1 MKCEG
6 LQALDPLCQ
15 AGQYIQGQ
23 ASNAV
28 DSAFT
33 QVANSFSGVAMNATT
48 WLWKQIN
55 DATTLNLHD
64 PKLLR
69 EIGTTAAIAV
79 VLCLGLFIIQVITSV
94 LRREPGGLARAL
106 SGLAVSFVGSA
117 LAIAATRTLLGVVD
131 ALSAGYVQHALGTNV
146 DGLGQKFAFAQLA
159 SVQAPAATLLL
170 SLVILIA
177 VVLVWAAM
185 MVRKMVLIIA
195 AVLAPLA
202 FAGATADIT
211 RAWVR
216 RWIEFVCA
224 MVVSKLLLVI
234 ILSIGLAVFN
244 GAGQDGS
251 GVGQGGTQLAA
262 GSLILMMG
270 GFAPWMAMRM
280 FSFAGDT
287 MHAAHASVGHAT
299 AGGQAVIAAPQ
310 KVSSVAWTASSLGSM
325 ARGRPGMVGL
335 PPSSQGAGAQRGS
348 PRVST
353 SGAPQAPP
361 KFDLARAQVP
371 QPATAKTVNPPPV
384 QPQPPPK
391 SPGATHD

>member
-1 MKCEG
+1 MRCEG

-15 AGQYIQGQ
+15 AGQFIEGQ
-23 ASNAV
+23 ASSAV
-28 DSAFT
+28 DGAFSR
-33 QVANSFSGVAMNATT
+33 VADSFSEVAMNATT

-55 DATTLNLHD
+55 DATTLDLQD
-64 PKLLR
+64 PRLLR
-69 EIGTTAAIAV
+69 EIGMTAAIAV
-79 VLCLGLFIIQVITSV
+79 VLCLGLFVIQVITSV
-94 LRREPGGLARAL
+94 MRREPGGLSRAL
-106 SGLAVSFVGSA
+106 SGLVISFVGSA

-146 DGLGQKFAFAQLA
+146 EGLGQKFAFAQLA
-159 SVQAPAATLLL
+159 NVQAPAATLLL

-244 GAGQDGS
+244 GAGQDGT
-251 GVGQGGTQLAA
+251 GGGQGTTQLAA

-287 MHAAHASVGHAT
+287 IHAAHASVGQAT
-299 AGGQAVIAAPQ
+299 AGGHAVIAAPQ
-310 KVSSVAWTASSLGSM
+310 KVSSMAWTASSLGSI
-325 ARGRPGMVGL
+325 AGGRPGMVGP

-348 PRVST
+348 STVSA
-353 SGAPQAPP
+353 SGAPKAPP
-361 KFDLARAQVP
+361 KFDLSRAQVT
-371 QPATAKTVNPPPV
+371 QPAPAKAVNPPPV
-384 QPQPPPK
+384 QPQTPK

>member
-1 MKCEG
+1 MRCQG

-15 AGQYIQGQ
+15 AGQFIEGQ
-23 ASNAV
+23 ASSAV
-28 DSAFT
+28 DGAFSR
-33 QVANSFSGVAMNATT
+33 VADSFSEVAMNATT

-55 DATTLNLHD
+55 DATTLNLQD
-64 PKLLR
+64 PRLLR
-69 EIGTTAAIAV
+69 EIGMTAAIAA
-79 VLCLGLFIIQVITSV
+79 VLCLGLFVIQVITSV
-94 LRREPGGLARAL
+94 MRREPGGLSRAL
-106 SGLAVSFVGSA
+106 SGLVISFVGSA

-146 DGLGQKFAFAQLA
+146 EGLGQKFAFAQLA
-159 SVQAPAATLLL
+159 TVQAPAATLLL
-170 SLVILIA
+170 SLAILIA

-216 RWIEFVCA
+216 RWIEFTCA

-251 GVGQGGTQLAA
+251 GGGQGATQLAA

-287 MHAAHASVGHAT
+287 IHAAHASVGQAT
-299 AGGQAVIAAPQ
+299 AGGHAVIAAPQ
-310 KVSSVAWTASSLGSM
+310 KVSSMAWTASSLGSIAVGRTGM
-325 ARGRPGMVGL
+325 AGP

-348 PRVST
+348 STVSA
-353 SGAPQAPP
+353 SGAPEAPP
-361 KFDLARAQVP
+361 KYDLSRAHVT
-371 QPATAKTVNPPPV
+371 QPAPAKAVNPPPA
-384 QPQPPPK
+384 QPQTPK
-391 SPGATHD
+391 SPGASHD

>member
-1 MKCEG
+1 MRCDG

-15 AGQYIQGQ
+15 AGLFIEGQ
-23 ASNAV
+23 ASSAV
-28 DSAFT
+28 DGAFSR
-33 QVANSFSGVAMNATT
+33 VADSFSEVAMNATT

-55 DATTLNLHD
+55 DATSLNLQD
-64 PKLLR
+64 PRLLR
-69 EIGTTAAIAV
+69 EIGMTAAIAA
-79 VLCLGLFIIQVITSV
+79 VLCLGLFVIQVITSV
-94 LRREPGGLARAL
+94 MRREPGGLSRAL
-106 SGLAVSFVGSA
+106 SGLGISFVGSA

-146 DGLGQKFAFAQLA
+146 EGLGQKFAFAQLA
-159 SVQAPAATLLL
+159 NVQAPAARLLL

-251 GVGQGGTQLAA
+251 GGGQGATQLAA
-262 GSLILMMG
+262 GSLILMLG

-287 MHAAHASVGHAT
+287 MHAAHASVGQAT
-299 AGGQAVIAAPQ
+299 AGGHAVIAAPQ
-310 KVSSVAWTASSLGSM
+310 KVTSMAWTASSVSSIAGGRTGM
-325 ARGRPGMVGL
+325 AGRS
-335 PPSSQGAGAQRGS
+335 PSSQGASAQRGS
-348 PRVST
+348 SMVSV
-353 SGAPQAPP
+353 SGAPGPPP
-361 KFDLARAQVP
+361 KFDLSRAQVT
-371 QPATAKTVNPPPV
+371 QPASAKAVNPPPA
-384 QPQPPPK
+384 QPQTPK

>member
-1 MKCEG
+1 MRCEG
-6 LQALDPLCQ
+6 LQTLDPLCQ
-15 AGQYIQGQ
+15 AGKFAQGQ
-23 ASNAV
+23 GSNAV
-28 DSAFT
+28 DGAFT
-33 QVANSFSGVAMNATT
+33 RVADSFSEVAMKATT
-48 WLWKQIN
+48 WLWEQIN
-55 DATTLNLHD
+55 DATTLDLQD
-64 PKLLR
+64 PKLLH
-69 EIGTTAAIAV
+69 EVATTAAIAG
-79 VLCLGLFIIQVITSV
+79 VLCLGLFVIQVITSA
-94 LRREPGGLARAL
+94 LRREPGGLTRAL

-131 ALSAGYVQHALGTNV
+131 ALSAGYVQRTLGTNV
-146 DGLGQKFAFAQLA
+146 EGLGQKFAFAQLA
-159 SVQAPAATLLL
+159 NVQAPAATLLL

-177 VVLVWAAM
+177 VVMVWVAM

-244 GAGQDGS
+244 GAGQDGT
-251 GVGQGGTQLAA
+251 GAGQGATQLAA

-270 GFAPWMAMRM
+270 GFAPWMAIRM

-287 MHAAHASVGHAT
+287 IHAAHATVGQAT

-310 KVSSVAWTASSLGSM
+310 KVSSMAWTAGSLGSIG
-325 ARGRPGMVGL
+325 RGRPGIVGP
-335 PPSSQGAGAQRGS
+335 PPSAQGGGPQRNSS
-348 PRVST
+348 PVST

-361 KFDLARAQVP
+361 KFDVGRAQVA
-371 QPATAKTVNPPPV
+371 QPALAKAVNPPPE
-384 QPQPPPK
+384 QSQIPK
-391 SPGATHD
+391 SPGASHD

>member
-1 MKCEG
+1 MRCDG
-6 LQALDPLCQ
+6 LQKLDPLCQ

-23 ASNAV
+23 TNNAV

-33 QVANSFSGVAMNATT
+33 RVANSFSEVAMNATT
-48 WLWKQIN
+48 WLWQQIN
-55 DATTLNLHD
+55 DATTLDLQD

-69 EIGTTAAIAV
+69 EIGTSAAIAA
-79 VLCLGLFIIQVITSV
+79 VLCLGLFVIQVVTSV
-94 LRREPGGLARAL
+94 LRREPGGLARAV

-146 DGLGQKFAFAQLA
+146 EGLGEKFAFAQLGN
-159 SVQAPAATLLL
+159 VQAPAATLLL

-177 VVLVWAAM
+177 VVMVWVAM

-244 GAGQDGS
+244 GSGQDGS
-251 GVGQGGTQLAA
+251 GAGQGATQLAA

-280 FSFAGDT
+280 FSFTGDT
-287 MHAAHASVGHAT
+287 IHAAHASVGQVT

-310 KVSSVAWTASSLGSM
+310 KVSSMAWTASSLGSM
-325 ARGRPGMVGL
+325 ARGRPGMVGQT
-335 PPSSQGAGAQRGS
+335 PAAQVGGPRQSSS
-348 PRVST
+348 LVST

-361 KFDLARAQVP
+361 KFDVGRAQVA
-371 QPATAKTVNPPPV
+371 QPAPAKTVNPPPE
-384 QPQPPPK
+384 QSQIR
-391 SPGATHD
+391 SPGASHD

>member
-1 MKCEG
+1 MRCEG
-6 LQALDPLCQ
+6 LQSLDPLCQ

-33 QVANSFSGVAMNATT
+33 RVANSFSEVAMNATT

-55 DATTLNLHD
+55 DATTLDLQD

-69 EIGTTAAIAV
+69 EIGTTAAIAG

-94 LRREPGGLARAL
+94 LRREPGGLGRAL
-106 SGLAVSFVGSA
+106 TGLVISFVGSA
-117 LAIAATRTLLGVVD
+117 LAIATTRTLLGVVD

-146 DGLGQKFAFAQLA
+146 EGLGQKFAFTQLA
-159 SVQAPAATLLL
+159 NVQAPAATLLL

-185 MVRKMVLIIA
+185 MVRKMVLVIA

-234 ILSIGLAVFN
+234 ILSIGLTVFN

-251 GVGQGGTQLAA
+251 GGGQGATQLAA

-287 MHAAHASVGHAT
+287 IHAAHASVGQAT
-299 AGGQAVIAAPQ
+299 AGGHAVIAAPQ
-310 KVSSVAWTASSLGSM
+310 KVSSMAWTASSIGSI
-325 ARGRPGMVGL
+325 ARGRPGMAGP
-335 PPSSQGAGAQRGS
+335 PPSAQGSGPQQSSS
-348 PRVST
+348 PVST

-361 KFDLARAQVP
+361 KFDLARAQVT
-371 QPATAKTVNPPPV
+371 QPAPAKAVNPSPE
-384 QPQPPPK
+384 QPQSPK
-391 SPGATHD
+391 FPGATRD

>member
-1 MKCEG
+1 MRCEG

-15 AGQYIQGQ
+15 AGHFIQGQ

-28 DSAFT
+28 DGAFT
-33 QVANSFSGVAMNATT
+33 RVANSFSEVAMNAST

-55 DATTLNLHD
+55 DATTLDLRDPRLLH
-64 PKLLR
+64 
-69 EIGTTAAIAV
+69 EIGTTAAIAG
-79 VLCLGLFIIQVITSV
+79 VLCLALFVIQVITSV
-94 LRREPGGLARAL
+94 LRREPGGLGRAL
-106 SGLAVSFVGSA
+106 SGLVVSFVGSA
-117 LAIAATRTLLGVVD
+117 LAIAVTRTLLGVVD
-131 ALSAGYVQHALGTNV
+131 ALSAGYVQQTLGTNV
-146 DGLGQKFAFAQLA
+146 EGIGQKFAFTQLA
-159 SVQAPAATLLL
+159 NVQAPAATLLL

-177 VVLVWAAM
+177 VVMVWAAM

-224 MVVSKLLLVI
+224 MIVSKLLLVI

-251 GVGQGGTQLAA
+251 GVGQSTTQLAA

-287 MHAAHASVGHAT
+287 IHAAHASVGTAT
-299 AGGQAVIAAPQ
+299 AGGHAVIAAPQ
-310 KVSSVAWTASSLGSM
+310 KVSSMAWTASSLGSI
-325 ARGRPGMVGL
+325 ARGRASQIGP
-335 PPSSQGAGAQRGS
+335 PPSAQSGTPQRSPSTVGA
-348 PRVST
+348 

-361 KFDLARAQVP
+361 KFDIGRAQVVQA
-371 QPATAKTVNPPPV
+371 QPAKAVNPPPE
-384 QPQPPPK
+384 PPESPK
-391 SPGATHD
+391 SPGAEQ

>member
-1 MKCEG
+1 MRCEG

-15 AGQYIQGQ
+15 AGQFIQGQ
-23 ASNAV
+23 ANNVV
-28 DSAFT
+28 DNAFT
-33 QVANSFSGVAMNATT
+33 RVADSFSEVAMNATT

-55 DATTLNLHD
+55 DATTLDLHD

-69 EIGTTAAIAV
+69 EIGTTAAIAG
-79 VLCLGLFIIQVITSV
+79 VLCLGLFVIQVITSV
-94 LRREPGGLARAL
+94 LRREPGGLGRAL
-106 SGLAVSFVGSA
+106 SGLVVSFVGSA

-131 ALSAGYVQHALGTNV
+131 ALSAGYVQHTLGTNV
-146 DGLGQKFAFAQLA
+146 EGIGQKFAFTQLA
-159 SVQAPAATLLL
+159 NVQAPAATLLL
-170 SLVILIA
+170 SLVILVA

-224 MVVSKLLLVI
+224 MIVSKLLLVI
-234 ILSIGLAVFN
+234 ILSIGLAAFN

-251 GVGQGGTQLAA
+251 GVGQSTTQLAA

-287 MHAAHASVGHAT
+287 IHAAHATVGQAT
-299 AGGQAVIAAPQ
+299 AGGHAVIAAPQ
-310 KVSSVAWTASSLGSM
+310 KVSSMAWTASSLGSI
-325 ARGRPGMVGL
+325 ARGRPGMVGP
-335 PPSSQGAGAQRGS
+335 PPSSQGGVTQRSSS
-348 PRVST
+348 PVST

-361 KFDLARAQVP
+361 KFDLARAEVT
-371 QPATAKTVNPPPV
+371 QPPPAKAVNPPPGPS
-384 QPQPPPK
+384 QTPQPPEP
-391 SPGATHD
+391 PHD